1 MNIPKTHTV
10 CVVGAPADVAARI
23 NTLLDQ
29 QRTHLDVRWRQGDHA
44 SADLLVIDADSVY
57 GHMDWLKATSS
68 GRLIAAYTK
77 SPESYESYLS
87 LRQPVIAADLV
98 ALLNRVGAQ
107 LSGAADTA
115 NPIPPVEAKAQDA
128 NNTTQS
134 QIRTSAE
141 AVALVAA
148 LRAASESDAPK
159 SEPAAP
165 KPAAPKIET
174 PQPTAATHAPA
185 PPAAPAQTPARRGIQ
200 LQDLLELDAPL
211 KGKLRLSADGLPT
224 LLLDPGE
231 RMWHSPSSLKA
242 LSTWCTR
249 ALTADDV
256 HHADD
261 LDFAKEVE
269 TMPGH
274 PYARLQWLIHLVRGE
289 GQLAPKLDAKA
300 RYKLSRWPQSER
312 EFPKHFRIATIMLKQ
327 AGTLDEIAELSGATT
342 ADVAN
347 FINAYH
353 ALGYIEQEKMDNMPE
368 DARRGGL
375 FGMGRKTSSN

>member
-1 MNIPKTHTV
+1 MNNPKTRTV

-23 NTLLDQ
+23 NNLLDE
-29 QRTHLDVRWRQGDHA
+29 QRTRLDTRWRQGDHA

-57 GHMDWLKATSS
+57 GHMDWLKAASS

-87 LRQPVIAADLV
+87 LRHPVVAADLV

-107 LSGAADTA
+107 LSGASDTP
-115 NPIPPVEAKAQDA
+115 NPPQVSAKAPDA
-128 NNTTQS
+128 SNTTES

-148 LRAASESDAPK
+148 ARAA

-165 KPAAPKIET
+165 KSQPAAPQPATPKIET
-174 PQPTAATHAPA
+174 PQSAAATHAQA
-185 PPAAPAQTPARRGIQ
+185 PAAGPAQTPARRGIH
-200 LQDLLELDAPL
+200 LLDLLELDAPL

-242 LSTWCTR
+242 LSAWCIRT
-249 ALTADDV
+249 LTADDV

-274 PYARLQWLIHLVRGE
+274 PYARLQWLIHFVRGD
-289 GQLAPKLDAKA
+289 GQLAPNLNAKA

-327 AGTLDEIAELSGATT
+327 AGTLDEIAELGGATT

-353 ALGYIEQEKMDNMPE
+353 ALGYIEQEHADNMPE

-375 FGMGRKTSSN
+375 FGMGRKTFSN